1 MLNKKVISALKIIY
15 ERLKKGK
22 IIWKLVGSVNLALQG
37 IKIRTK
43 DIDILTDK
51 KGAFKINKLFK
62 EYEVGSVKLKWW
74 KLKDKK
80 ILAYF
85 GKLKIKGIEVEILAN
100 RKLGKEQKFLKRELR
115 SRKFI
120 KFEGMKLPVAP
131 LEEELKVYS
140 QLGREKDLIRIKKIK
155 EALKKKNKP

>member
-1 MLNKKVISALKIIY
+1 MLNKKIISALKIIY

-22 IIWKLVGSVNLALQG
+22 INWVLVGSVNLALQG

-43 DIDILTDK
+43 DIDILTDT

-62 EYEVGSVKLKWW
+62 EYEVEPVKLKWL

-80 ILAYF
+80 LLEYF
-85 GKLKIKGIEVEILAN
+85 GKFKIKGINVEILAN
-100 RKLGKEQKFLKRELR
+100 RKLGKEQKFLKRELL

-120 KFEGMKLPVAP
+120 KFGGMKLPVAP

-140 QLGREKDLIRIKKIK
+140 QLGREKDLIRVKKIK
-155 EALKKKNKP
+155 EALKKKNDP